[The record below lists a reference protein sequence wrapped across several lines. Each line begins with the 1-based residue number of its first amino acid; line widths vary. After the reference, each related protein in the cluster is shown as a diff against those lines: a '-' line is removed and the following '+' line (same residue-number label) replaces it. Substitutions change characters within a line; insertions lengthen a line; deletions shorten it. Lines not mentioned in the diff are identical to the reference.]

1 MCGGVYYG
9 KFDRLVSVERWSC
22 SRGASELH
30 ANLQCMHTLSGQ
42 LADFTDTLI
51 EIGGGADGCPSEV
64 HDLHEC
70 PLTPDLLV
78 RISLW
83 GVQPYT
89 LG

>member
-1 MCGGVYYG
+1 
-9 KFDRLVSVERWSC
+9 
-22 SRGASELH
+22 
-30 ANLQCMHTLSGQ
+30 MHTLSGQ

>member
-1 MCGGVYYG
+1 M
-9 KFDRLVSVERWSC
+9 
-22 SRGASELH
+22 H
-30 ANLQCMHTLSGQ
+30 AHTATGQ
-42 LADFTDTLI
+42 LAVVTDTLI
-51 EIGGGADGCPSEV
+51 EIGGGADGYSSEV

-78 RISLW
+78 CISLW